1 MIDRSASMLTLCASA
16 EAVSALQADTV
27 VLTQLTHLRFRVIQ
41 PVRHTHFALHRHC
54 DCEVLLSLSVIAPA
68 VMQFAE
74 SEGAMARPHAAGL
87 SLSPVSRAEGVHVRN
102 LAPACGVRVGV
113 RGICDQSI
121 AA

>member
-1 MIDRSASMLTLCASA
+1 MPSTAVITVFTIRSDNYERLQTAA
-16 EAVSALQADTV
+16 EL
-27 VLTQLTHLRFRVIQ
+27 
-41 PVRHTHFALHRHC
+41 
-54 DCEVLLSLSVIAPA
+54 
-68 VMQFAE
+68 
-74 SEGAMARPHAAGL
+74 EGVHQEMARPHAAGL